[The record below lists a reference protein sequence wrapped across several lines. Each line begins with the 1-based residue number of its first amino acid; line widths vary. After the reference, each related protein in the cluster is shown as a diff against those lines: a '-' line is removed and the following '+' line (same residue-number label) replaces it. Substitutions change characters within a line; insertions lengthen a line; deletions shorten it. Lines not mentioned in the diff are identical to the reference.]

1 VLRLFGF
8 LVLGLVGA
16 GGILFLD
23 FQRVVQEAS
32 AAEAPPPSFQTYLE
46 TVPTKLASLTE
57 AAQPATPG
65 LELAQMLPR
74 APEGWTMRPLADGD
88 LEGFLPKGREKGDP
102 DKVAKVKAA
111 TSSRVERGATVAI
124 QAYERG
130 ERRVVVQ
137 LVRLPDEIFTDPG
150 ASDRRYDLQIAAA
163 ELRGRPFL
171 TVRGMDV
178 TEEFLGDGM
187 RARFFSASVGAQ
199 IQVRVL
205 ASRRL
210 KDGDLVP
217 FFQTLNVEAMNDAVI
232 DRQPGLGAVPVL
244 VLGSALSE
252 ADLSAYEADR
262 AARAEM
268 AVQRARDLRD
278 MARAEL
284 AATADATEAIPA
296 GEAKP
301 LSSECKKD
309 SGGIKRCSVATGG

>member
-1 VLRLFGF
+1 VLRLFGI

-16 GGILFLD
+16 GGILFVD
-23 FQRVVQEAS
+23 FQRVVKEAS

-57 AAQPATPG
+57 AARPSSPM
-65 LELAQMLPR
+65 LDLSQMLPR
-74 APEGWTMRPLADGD
+74 APEGWTMRPLEDAD
-88 LEGFLPKGREKGDP
+88 LEGFLPRGRETGDP
-102 DKVAKVKAA
+102 DMVEKVQAA
-111 TSSRVERGATVAI
+111 ASSQVERGATVAI

-137 LVRLPDEIFTDPG
+137 LIRLPDEIFTDPG
-150 ASDRRYDLQIAAA
+150 QSARRYDLQVQAA

-171 TVRGMDV
+171 TVRGLDV
-178 TEEFLGDGM
+178 TEELLGDEM
-187 RARFFSASVGAQ
+187 RARYFSASVGAQ

-210 KDGDLVP
+210 KDGEIAR
-217 FFQTLNVEAMNDAVI
+217 FFETLNVAAMNAAVI

-262 AARAEM
+262 ATRAAM

-278 MARAEL
+278 MAQAEL
-284 AATADATEAIPA
+284 AAD
-296 GEAKP
+296 GAKP
-301 LSSECKKD
+301 LSPDCKTE
-309 SGGIKRCSVATGG
+309 SGSINPCSVATGG